1 MVEIIFKITSP
12 DVIPSSEMQIH
23 HLRIHINLARFLLDI
38 SLRDFFS
45 GSFRPVEN
53 FLNGRE
59 IFLSVENFSTA
70 RKFFYRSRIS
80 FVGREFFTGRK
91 VFGRSRVFV
100 VVERFFGLSRGWTII
115 FCG

>member
-23 HLRIHINLARFLLDI
+23 HLRIHINLARLLLEI
-38 SLRDFFS
+38 SLRNFFS

-59 IFLSVENFSTA
+59 IFLWVENFFTAREFFLSVENF
-70 RKFFYRSRIS
+70 FRSKS
-80 FVGREFFTGRK
+80 FWPIESF
-91 VFGRSRVFV
+91 
-100 VVERFFGLSRGWTII
+100 L
-115 FCG
+115 